1 MSTPPDDARIV
12 STVDTDGRRLRGERN
27 KRAVV
32 DAVLSLY
39 EQGEV
44 QPSAARVAELA
55 GVSERSVFRYFDD
68 MEDLAAT
75 AIAVRYEQ
83 IRNFFLG
90 LDTTG
95 SFDERL
101 AAIIDHRIRLYER
114 IASTARG
121 SLVAATRSTTV
132 ANEVE
137 KRRAM
142 LREQAV
148 AQFEAELAGRVD
160 RGIAE
165 RAIDLALSLDGIDY
179 LLGSAKCSRA
189 ELRASMARTIRDA
202 LAVVD

>member
-1 MSTPPDDARIV
+1 MTTPPAEGR
-12 STVDTDGRRLRGERN
+12 SATTVDTDGRRLRGERN

-32 DAVLSLY
+32 DALLALY

-68 MEDLAAT
+68 MEYLAAT

-83 IRNFFLG
+83 VRKFFLG
-90 LDTTG
+90 LDTSG

-101 AAIIDHRIRLYER
+101 AAIIDHRVRLYDR
-114 IASTARG
+114 ISPVARG

-132 ANEVE
+132 ARVIET
-137 KRRAM
+137 RRAI
-142 LREQAV
+142 LRQQAIE
-148 AQFEAELAGRVD
+148 QFEVELAGLVD
-160 RGIAE
+160 RKVAE

-179 LLGSAKCSRA
+179 LLASANCPRS
-189 ELRASMARTIRDA
+189 ELRASIARTIRDA
-202 LAVVD
+202 LDVTD